1 MEGRRRSSRAKQR
14 PTPERTRSAPEGTR
28 SASDDRTPSSTGSA
42 TTHERIL
49 RAAASLLAERGF
61 HGVGMGEVA
70 RAARVSRQALYL
82 HFASKPELFV
92 AASEYIVARAEAR
105 VAAEEARSAEPAR
118 RPDAGRTAAG
128 QDVGQAEERDGRAM
142 GAEEGSG
149 ATLDPT
155 GDPERR
161 RHRAIAE
168 IDTIIRRY
176 ARTVPETY
184 GVATANY
191 AARRSEPA
199 AEEVWQNR
207 TRVRLLAYTRAMAHL
222 AAAGGLAEGW
232 TEQEAA
238 DLLFSLLSVRGYET
252 LVLECGWS
260 LERYEERLH
269 AVVHRTLIQE

>member
-1 MEGRRRSSRAKQR
+1 MEGTRRSSRAKKRATPDTTR
-14 PTPERTRSAPEGTR
+14 PTPGRTRSKQEGTR
-28 SASDDRTPSSTGSA
+28 SASEVRTTQSPGST

-70 RAARVSRQALYL
+70 RAAGVSRQALYL

-92 AASEYIVARAEAR
+92 AASEDIVARAEAR
-105 VAAEEARSAEPAR
+105 VAAEEARS
-118 RPDAGRTAAG
+118 G
-128 QDVGQAEERDGRAM
+128 DVERDA
-142 GAEEGSG
+142 ALDAALD

-161 RHRAIAE
+161 RRRAIAD
-168 IDTIIRRY
+168 IDAIIHRY

-184 GVATANY
+184 GIATANY

-238 DLLFSLLSVRGYET
+238 DFLFSLLSVRGYET
-252 LVLECGWS
+252 LVLECGWT
-260 LERYEERLH
+260 LERYEERLQ
-269 AVVHRTLIQE
+269 AVVHGTLIRA

>member
-1 MEGRRRSSRAKQR
+1 MEGRRRSSSAKKRATPDTTRSTAKR
-14 PTPERTRSAPEGTR
+14 TRSTPERARTKQDSTR
-28 SASDDRTPSSTGSA
+28 SASDERTPPSPGSA

-70 RAARVSRQALYL
+70 RAAGVSRQALYL

-92 AASEYIVARAEAR
+92 AASEFIVARAEAR
-105 VAAEEARSAEPAR
+105 VAAEEARSGDEAR
-118 RPDAGRTAAG
+118 DATL
-128 QDVGQAEERDGRAM
+128 D
-142 GAEEGSG
+142 

-161 RHRAIAE
+161 RRRAIAD
-168 IDTIIRRY
+168 IDAIIHRY

-184 GVATANY
+184 GIATANY

-238 DLLFSLLSVRGYET
+238 DFLFSLLSVRGYET
-252 LVLECGWS
+252 LVLECGWT
-260 LERYEERLH
+260 LERYEERLQ
-269 AVVHRTLIQE
+269 AVVHGTLIRA